1 MSFPLGRRYVTKTL
15 MVSEPLKTVLK
26 LWRREACLGR
36 LRLVPVTFKK
46 KKFVRNIAGRDVK
59 LDDPCQMY
67 GRSMNCE
74 YAMWL
79 PTPCCSFIWY
89 LPTRCRSF
97 IWCLPTCCHTCS
109 MPCPSMYIRTKQKT
123 VLPFSFTFWKYRLL
137 ETKVKR
143 QIGRG
148 WIMDHRWWGT
158 QK

>member
-74 YAMWL
+74 CVMW
-79 PTPCCSFIWY
+79 

-109 MPCPSMYIRTKQKT
+109 MPCLFMYIPTKQKT
-123 VLPFSFTFWKYRLL
+123 VLPFSVTFWKYRLL
-137 ETKVKR
+137 ETKMKR
-143 QIGRG
+143 QINVKKT
-148 WIMDHRWWGT
+148 IYFQSHKHLHSDFHN
-158 QK
+158 

>member
-1 MSFPLGRRYVTKTL
+1 MSFPLERRYVTKTL

-74 YAMWL
+74 CVMW
-79 PTPCCSFIWY
+79 

-97 IWCLPTCCHTCS
+97 IWYLPTRYCSFTWYLPTRCHSFIWYLPTPCHTCS
-109 MPCPSMYIRTKQKT
+109 MPCILCIFQPN
-123 VLPFSFTFWKYRLL
+123 
-137 ETKVKR
+137 KR
-143 QIGRG
+143 QSYLSQLLFENT
-148 WIMDHRWWGT
+148 DC
-158 QK
+158 